1 MNKNKDAAK
10 QYLEARKAI
19 RGGKDPMAFLS
30 LGKLYAQG
38 IGTTENHVLA
48 NYFYEKALYMG
59 SKEAERFIS
68 HEYDT
73 GMRDIA
79 TEFIRAVNRT
89 ESVDDIPA
97 AKMDRFWKQIEKE
110 RIKKNYGILSR
121 LRDNLHVFY
130 PDYDREQAFDDILNN
145 RDTVNAD
152 ICFAISNNDNYT
164 DVDVDL
170 VESLL
175 SQLFAPITQ
184 DTDLYQRIID
194 SDNGDLL
201 NSNVGEILQCLVNFT
216 HAYNN
221 ICKKYKV
228 VKKEINSITATD
240 MFPYLNVPL
249 MSLLRRQAFRCVL
262 SIKDLGPY
270 MNNYLE
276 HLDSDDYLLNICET
290 VHDEDIQLLLI
301 SYIELNIDLNIQQT
315 DYLSLLRSFW
325 NHDLDVLAN
334 HLNEFAK
341 KLTDSD
347 IEHQL
352 PEFTLETTKNG
363 NYERNYEMVCKQSG
377 HSRKESY
384 TRSNL
389 RSDC

>member
-19 RGGKDPMAFLS
+19 RGGKDPKAFLN
-30 LGKLYAQG
+30 LGSLYAQG

-228 VKKEINSITATD
+228 DKKEINSITATD

-290 VHDEDIQLLLI
+290 VHDEDIQLFLI
-301 SYIELNIDLNIQQT
+301 SYIELNIDINIQQT

-334 HLNEFAK
+334 YLNEFAK

-352 PEFTLETTKNG
+352 SEFMPDTLPPIELTYNDLTHPHIFSRRI
-363 NYERNYEMVCKQSG
+363 YSLSERG
-377 HSRKESY
+377 H
-384 TRSNL
+384 T
-389 RSDC
+389 

>member
-164 DVDVDL
+164 D
-170 VESLL
+170 
-175 SQLFAPITQ
+175 
-184 DTDLYQRIID
+184 
-194 SDNGDLL
+194 
-201 NSNVGEILQCLVNFT
+201 
-216 HAYNN
+216 
-221 ICKKYKV
+221 
-228 VKKEINSITATD
+228 
-240 MFPYLNVPL
+240 L
-249 MSLLRRQAFRCVL
+249 MSILWKVCCL
-262 SIKDLGPY
+262 SCSRPLPK
-270 MNNYLE
+270 
-276 HLDSDDYLLNICET
+276 
-290 VHDEDIQLLLI
+290 IQTCI
-301 SYIELNIDLNIQQT
+301 
-315 DYLSLLRSFW
+315 
-325 NHDLDVLAN
+325 
-334 HLNEFAK
+334 
-341 KLTDSD
+341 
-347 IEHQL
+347 
-352 PEFTLETTKNG
+352 
-363 NYERNYEMVCKQSG
+363 
-377 HSRKESY
+377 KES
-384 TRSNL
+384 
-389 RSDC
+389 

>member
-1 MNKNKDAAK
+1 MYFCNMNNNKDAAK

-130 PDYDREQAFDDILNN
+130 PDYNHKKAFDDILNY
-145 RDTVNAD
+145 RDTRNAD
-152 ICFAISNNDNYT
+152 ICFALSTIDNYS
-164 DVDVDL
+164 DVDVEPM
-170 VESLL
+170 ESLL
-175 SQLFAPITQ
+175 SQLYAPITQ
-184 DTDLYQRIID
+184 DKDLYQRSID
-194 SDNGDLL
+194 SDIGDLL
-201 NSNVGEILQCLVNFT
+201 DSNIGEIVQVLFNFT
-216 HAYNN
+216 QAYEN
-221 ICKKYKV
+221 ICKKYEV
-228 VKKEINSITATD
+228 DKKEINSLTETD
-240 MFPYLNVPL
+240 LFPYVNVPL

-270 MNNYLE
+270 MDAYLE
-276 HLDSDDYLLNICET
+276 HLDNNHYLLNICET
-290 VHDEDIQLLLI
+290 IRDKDTQMLLI
-301 SYIELNIDLNIQQT
+301 SYIELNLDINEQT
-315 DYLSLLRSFW
+315 ASYLSLLRSFR
-325 NHDLDVLAN
+325 NHDLDALAK
-334 HLNEFAK
+334 HLNEFVK
-341 KLTDSD
+341 RLTDAD

-352 PEFTLETTKNG
+352 PEFTSDNLPPIEL
-363 NYERNYEMVCKQSG
+363 
-377 HSRKESY
+377 SY
-384 TRSNL
+384 
-389 RSDC
+389 

>member
-130 PDYDREQAFDDILNN
+130 PDYDRA
-145 RDTVNAD
+145 TV
-152 ICFAISNNDNYT
+152 
-164 DVDVDL
+164 
-170 VESLL
+170 
-175 SQLFAPITQ
+175 
-184 DTDLYQRIID
+184 
-194 SDNGDLL
+194 
-201 NSNVGEILQCLVNFT
+201 
-216 HAYNN
+216 
-221 ICKKYKV
+221 
-228 VKKEINSITATD
+228 
-240 MFPYLNVPL
+240 
-249 MSLLRRQAFRCVL
+249 
-262 SIKDLGPY
+262 
-270 MNNYLE
+270 
-276 HLDSDDYLLNICET
+276 
-290 VHDEDIQLLLI
+290 
-301 SYIELNIDLNIQQT
+301 
-315 DYLSLLRSFW
+315 
-325 NHDLDVLAN
+325 
-334 HLNEFAK
+334 
-341 KLTDSD
+341 
-347 IEHQL
+347 
-352 PEFTLETTKNG
+352 
-363 NYERNYEMVCKQSG
+363 
-377 HSRKESY
+377 
-384 TRSNL
+384 TR
-389 RSDC
+389 

>member
-1 MNKNKDAAK
+1 M
-10 QYLEARKAI
+10 
-19 RGGKDPMAFLS
+19 
-30 LGKLYAQG
+30 
-38 IGTTENHVLA
+38 
-48 NYFYEKALYMG
+48 
-59 SKEAERFIS
+59 
-68 HEYDT
+68 
-73 GMRDIA
+73 
-79 TEFIRAVNRT
+79 
-89 ESVDDIPA
+89 
-97 AKMDRFWKQIEKE
+97 
-110 RIKKNYGILSR
+110 
-121 LRDNLHVFY
+121 
-130 PDYDREQAFDDILNN
+130 
-145 RDTVNAD
+145 
-152 ICFAISNNDNYT
+152 
-164 DVDVDL
+164 
-170 VESLL
+170 

-228 VKKEINSITATD
+228 DKKEINSITATD

-276 HLDSDDYLLNICET
+276 HLDSDDYLLNICKDLGPYMNNYLEHLDSDDYLLNICET
-290 VHDEDIQLLLI
+290 IHDEDIQLLLI

-334 HLNEFAK
+334 YLNEFAK
-341 KLTDSD
+341 ELTDSG

-352 PEFTLETTKNG
+352 SEFMPDTLPPIELT
-363 NYERNYEMVCKQSG
+363 
-377 HSRKESY
+377 
-384 TRSNL
+384 
-389 RSDC
+389 

>member
-1 MNKNKDAAK
+1 MNMNKDAAK

-19 RGGKDPMAFLS
+19 RGGKDPMAFLK
-30 LGKLYAQG
+30 LGSLYAQG
-38 IGTTENHVLA
+38 IGTSENHVLA

-59 SKEAERFIS
+59 SKEAESYIR

-73 GMRDIA
+73 GMRNIA
-79 TEFIRAVNRT
+79 TEFIHAVNMAD
-89 ESVDDIPA
+89 SIDDIPP
-97 AKMDRFWKQIEKE
+97 AKMDRFRKQIEIE
-110 RIKKNYGILSR
+110 RTKKNYGILSR
-121 LRDNLHVFY
+121 LRDDLHLFY
-130 PDYDREQAFDDILNN
+130 PDYDHKKAFDDILNN

-228 VKKEINSITATD
+228 DKKEINSITATD

-290 VHDEDIQLLLI
+290 IHDEDIQLLLI

-352 PEFTLETTKNG
+352 PEFTLETLPHI
-363 NYERNYEMVCKQSG
+363 E
-377 HSRKESY
+377 
-384 TRSNL
+384 L
-389 RSDC
+389 P

>member
-1 MNKNKDAAK
+1 M
-10 QYLEARKAI
+10 Q
-19 RGGKDPMAFLS
+19 
-30 LGKLYAQG
+30 
-38 IGTTENHVLA
+38 T
-48 NYFYEKALYMG
+48 
-59 SKEAERFIS
+59 
-68 HEYDT
+68 
-73 GMRDIA
+73 
-79 TEFIRAVNRT
+79 
-89 ESVDDIPA
+89 
-97 AKMDRFWKQIEKE
+97 
-110 RIKKNYGILSR
+110 
-121 LRDNLHVFY
+121 
-130 PDYDREQAFDDILNN
+130 
-145 RDTVNAD
+145 
-152 ICFAISNNDNYT
+152 FA
-164 DVDVDL
+164 L

-228 VKKEINSITATD
+228 DKKEINSITATD

-290 VHDEDIQLLLI
+290 VHDEDIQLFLI
-301 SYIELNIDLNIQQT
+301 SYIELNIDINIQQT

-334 HLNEFAK
+334 YLNEFAK

-352 PEFTLETTKNG
+352 SEFMPDTLPPIELT
-363 NYERNYEMVCKQSG
+363 
-377 HSRKESY
+377 
-384 TRSNL
+384 
-389 RSDC
+389 